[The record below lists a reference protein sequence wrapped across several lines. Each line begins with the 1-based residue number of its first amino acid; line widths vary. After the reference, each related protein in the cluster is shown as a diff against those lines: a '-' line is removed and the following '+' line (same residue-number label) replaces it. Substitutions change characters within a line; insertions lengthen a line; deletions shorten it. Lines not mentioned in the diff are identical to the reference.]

1 MPRFLWL
8 HLVPIVRCQRNTDAP
23 VIPDMPADRFP
34 YEFVPKIQPSHHVD
48 QKVYGHNDEHAKWV
62 TCPFHRSTWFVN
74 HPREAF
80 LSPDQKLH
88 VSTYE
93 QDKHIV
99 DRTPDDEIERYIEL
113 EGIADAATPG
123 DRFTYDYEWMSRR
136 EVTKEIEDSVHRQLT
151 IYEALKDQNINLTL
165 IPAFLGWE
173 DWHLERCRPLL
184 EINTSVAFDTTQI
197 NSKYDKQKQLETL
210 DEVIDPDRVF
220 VNGTVAG
227 SHLRLMPRSVVAFS
241 GKVSILD
248 EIRDANGVH
257 HRDWLSE
264 SIEKR
269 IPEINNWQAK
279 LTQF

>member
-1 MPRFLWL
+1 MQDDPFPR
-8 HLVPIVRCQRNTDAP
+8 D
-23 VIPDMPADRFP
+23 
-34 YEFVPKIQPSHHVD
+34 FVAKIQPSHATD
-48 QKVYGHNDEHAKWV
+48 QKVYGHNEEDTEWV
-62 TCPFHRSTWFVN
+62 TCKFHRSTWFVN

-88 VSTYE
+88 ISTYE
-93 QDKHIV
+93 DDEHIV
-99 DRTPDDEIERYIEL
+99 GRTPMDEVERYAEL
-113 EGIADAATPG
+113 EDTADAATPG

-136 EVTKEIEDSVHRQLT
+136 EVTREIEESVHRQLT
-151 IYEALKDQNINLTL
+151 IYDELQDRGIDITL

-173 DWHLERCRPLL
+173 DWHFERCRPLL

-197 NSKYDKQKQLETL
+197 NSKYDKQEQLETL
-210 DEVIDPDRVF
+210 DEVIGPERVF
-220 VNGTVAG
+220 ANGTVAP
-227 SHLRLMPRSVVAFS
+227 SHLRLMPESVVAFS
-241 GKVSILD
+241 GKFSIFE

-257 HRDWLSE
+257 HRDLLSE